1 MGRRL
6 LPRTLPELYAQALA
20 MEREAA
26 KRFAE
31 LEQLMRD
38 TGIEH
43 LAEEFGK
50 IGREEK
56 EQYEL
61 LALGT
66 AGRKLPEVSGWEY
79 SWHFLGPEADR
90 IEVPTNAREA
100 IATALGTERRTQ
112 HFYSDVAENAL
123 DEAVRAFAAEMAVDE
138 QRHVLRLELLL
149 AREPEAAPSSEEE
162 SGGAVLA

>member
-6 LPRTLPELYAQALA
+6 LPRNLPELYAQALA
-20 MEREAA
+20 MERDATQ
-26 KRFAE
+26 RFAE
-31 LEQLMRD
+31 LEQFMRD
-38 TGIEH
+38 VGIDH

-66 AGRKLPEVSGWEY
+66 AGRDLPEVRGWEY
-79 SWHFLGPEADR
+79 SCHFLGPQADR
-90 IEVPTNAREA
+90 VAAPTNAREA
-100 IATALGTERRTQ
+100 LALALGTERRTQ
-112 HFYSDVAENAL
+112 LFYSDVAENAL
-123 DEAVRAFAAEMAVDE
+123 DEAVRAFAAEMAADE

-149 AREPEAAPSSEEE
+149 AREPEAAPSEEDA
-162 SGGAVLA
+162 GGAALA

>member
-6 LPRTLPELYAQALA
+6 LPRNLPELYSLALA
-20 MEREAA
+20 LEREAT

-31 LEQLMRD
+31 LEQFMRD
-38 TGIEH
+38 VGIDH

-66 AGRKLPEVSGWEY
+66 AGRELPEVIGWEY
-79 SWHFLGPEADR
+79 SWHYLGPDADR
-90 IEVPTNAREA
+90 VEAPTNAREA
-100 IATALGTERRTQ
+100 IAHALGTERRAQ
-112 HFYSDVAENAL
+112 VFYSDVAENAR
-123 DEAVRAFAAEMAVDE
+123 DDAVRAFAAEMAADE

-149 AREPEAAPSSEEE
+149 AREPEPAATEEDA
-162 SGGAVLA
+162 GGAMLA